1 MYCILCS
8 SSICKIVNSYIFHF
22 FDIKVHNTNKSRNIA
37 YETNFWYD
45 SSSWTCSIEN
55 ILQPCVKNETNPIKL
70 PYLSNSMH
78 LLKFLLCCF
87 IKSIKNVQAI
97 LTASKKLSLHFCCSK
112 DHFVFSSHVYLTHT
126 RKICYN
132 NANNNTHISIFCDRH
147 VCHSSLTS
155 FGTLLQ
161 VYAHTRYNFYIEY
174 AIMQEREERERERE
188 RN

>member
-1 MYCILCS
+1 MYNPCWRPPKNCHCILFQRPFGS
-8 SSICKIVNSYIFHF
+8 
-22 FDIKVHNTNKSRNIA
+22 
-37 YETNFWYD
+37 
-45 SSSWTCSIEN
+45 
-55 ILQPCVKNETNPIKL
+55 
-70 PYLSNSMH
+70 
-78 LLKFLLCCF
+78 FLL
-87 IKSIKNVQAI
+87 
-97 LTASKKLSLHFCCSK
+97 
-112 DHFVFSSHVYLTHT
+112 HVYLTHT

-188 RN
+188 RNWEYKWMQLFSEYVNINFFRIRTRMRICHKNICCYYWWVN